1 MSASQ
6 YFDYYSL
13 RARLCPALLA
23 LFPGALIV
31 FAWTGVGPHWES
43 VIWTTFGTIGGTF
56 FLAVLARNAGKA
68 VEPALWT
75 AWGGPP
81 STEYLRHSGPANS
94 LLRAR
99 WHKSMGKLLG
109 VTFPSAQEETADPA
123 KADEI
128 YRAATKLLID
138 KTRDT
143 KKYPLV
149 FKENIA
155 YGFCRN
161 LLGLKWIGLIIALLG
176 TAACVTAAFMP
187 AVSKAP
193 PFMAWILAVICA
205 MFLICWIFMVRPKLV
220 RVPAVAYAERLLES
234 SETLAAARTT
244 KPKKQE

>member
-1 MSASQ
+1 MSWSQ
-6 YFDYYSL
+6 FFDYYSL

-23 LFPGALIV
+23 LFPGALGV

-43 VIWTTFGTIGGTF
+43 AIWTTFGTIGGTF
-56 FLAVLARNAGKA
+56 FLAVLARNSGKG
-68 VEPALWT
+68 VEPDLWKS
-75 AWGGPP
+75 WGGPP
-81 STEYLRHSGPANS
+81 TTEYLRHSGPANS

-109 VTFPSAQEETADPA
+109 VTFPSQEEEAADPA
-123 KADEI
+123 KADEV

-149 FKENIA
+149 FKENIT

-161 LLGLKWIGLIIALLG
+161 LLGLKWIGLTIAILG
-176 TAACVTAAFMP
+176 MAACLTAALMP
-187 AVSKAP
+187 TLSKSP
-193 PFMAWILAVICA
+193 PFMAWTLTVTSAV
-205 MFLICWIFMVRPKLV
+205 LLVGWIFWVRPGLV

-234 SETLAAARTT
+234 SETLAGTRTT
-244 KPKKQE
+244 KPKKKD